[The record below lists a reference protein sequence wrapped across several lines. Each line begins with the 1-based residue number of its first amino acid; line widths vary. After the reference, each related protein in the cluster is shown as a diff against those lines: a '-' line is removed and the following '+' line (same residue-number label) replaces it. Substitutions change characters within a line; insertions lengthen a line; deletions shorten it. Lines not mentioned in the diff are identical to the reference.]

1 MTNPCHHPSS
11 RMRAPAPWAAGAQAV
26 SSGGHGM
33 RRTRRWLTGTV
44 LAVTLG
50 LTGCGDSAAEDT
62 PHDSVPAEESDD
74 AQDQD
79 PVDGGEEE
87 PDGVDPGTGGLDDD
101 DDTDDQDAGDD
112 ATEDI
117 P

>member
-1 MTNPCHHPSS
+1 
-11 RMRAPAPWAAGAQAV
+11 
-26 SSGGHGM
+26 M

-62 PHDSVPAEESDD
+62 PGDSVPAEESDD
-74 AQDQD
+74 AEDQD
-79 PVDGGEEE
+79 PVDGGEEDS
-87 PDGVDPGTGGLDDD
+87 DGVDPGTGGLDDD

-117 P
+117 PAEEDDSGDIDSNN